1 MARRV
6 YITIL
11 GLMAALSIGAQTPV
25 QNMRGLTRAQIDSIV
40 HPSVHPE
47 GTQWILFEQTA
58 SELGTMSEDDA
69 PVQRTFAFRNVS
81 GRALKIARVR
91 TTCGCTVAKYDTAS
105 VAPGATAKVTLT
117 YNPKNRPGTID
128 VDAFV
133 YLVGENKPA
142 ARLSLYG
149 EVSDPDMWSHLP
161 YAMGALRVKRRAVS
175 FTELPAKGKPS
186 LRILCANSGNK
197 ALKIHAKLLPDYVT
211 LHTEPAVIA
220 PGAEADLV
228 ITLDVAKLPA
238 NDATLRFPILLEG
251 VSGRPSER
259 TINVTI
265 E

>member
-1 MARRV
+1 MVRRV

-11 GLMAALSIGAQTPV
+11 GLMATLSIGAQTPV
-25 QNMRGLTRAQIDSIV
+25 QDMRGLTRAQIDSIV

-47 GTQWILFEQTA
+47 GTRWIQFDQTT
-58 SELGTMSEDDA
+58 SELGTMSENDE
-69 PVQRTFAFRNVS
+69 PVQRTFTFRNVS
-81 GRALKIARVR
+81 GRTLKIARVR
-91 TTCGCTVAKYDTAS
+91 TTCGCTVAKYDTVS
-105 VAPGATAKVTLT
+105 IAPGATGKVTLT

-133 YLVGENKPA
+133 YLIGENRPA

-149 EVSDPDMWSHLP
+149 EVFDNDMWSHLP
-161 YAMGALRVKRRAVS
+161 YAMGALRLKRKAVS
-175 FTELPAKGKPS
+175 FTELPTKGKPS

-197 ALKIHAKLLPDYVT
+197 ALKIHAKLLPGYAT

-220 PGAEADLV
+220 PGAEADIV
-228 ITLDVAKLPA
+228 ITVDVAKLPA
-238 NDATLRFPILLEG
+238 GDAVLRFPILLEG